1 MTLAIDA
8 ILIFTAVFCV
18 WAGAR
23 KGFVRSV
30 MGFIST
36 VVSAIAAYAFTPA
49 LSAWVE
55 ERFLRERITD
65 RVHEFLRAITPPSDG
80 NELFNL
86 DKLITDFPDRFR
98 DTLANYH
105 IDVSVVKDL
114 MTGIDRAGE
123 ESVRSLSE
131 RIAAPTSSAIA
142 SAVSFA
148 VIFLGAFLVMT
159 LITALLDLIFR
170 LPVLNGANMF
180 FGFLVGVAEAAV
192 FVSVLALVLSV
203 LVRALG
209 AFDPTLFG
217 DEAVN
222 NTILCSF
229 LEKHNIFTFLS
240 AVLK

>member
-65 RVHEFLRAITPPSDG
+65 GVAESLRQLSLDTTTD
-80 NELFNL
+80 LFNL
-86 DKLITDFPDRFR
+86 DRLISDPPKFFNDLIAR
-98 DTLANYH
+98 YH
-105 IDVSVVKDL
+105 VDLSALKDL

-123 ESVRSLSE
+123 DSVRSLSE

-159 LITALLDLIFR
+159 LFTALLDLIFR

>member
-49 LSAWVE
+49 LSAGVE

-65 RVHEFLRAITPPSDG
+65 GVAESLRQLSLDTTTD
-80 NELFNL
+80 LFNF
-86 DKLITDFPDRFR
+86 DRLISDPPKFFNDLIAR
-98 DTLANYH
+98 YH
-105 IDVSVVKDL
+105 VDLSALKDL

-148 VIFLGAFLVMT
+148 AIFLGAFLVMT

>member
-65 RVHEFLRAITPPSDG
+65 GVAESLRQLSLDTTTD
-80 NELFNL
+80 LFNL
-86 DKLITDFPDRFR
+86 DRLISDPPKFFNDLIAR
-98 DTLANYH
+98 YH
-105 IDVSVVKDL
+105 VDLSALKDL

-159 LITALLDLIFR
+159 LFTALLDLIFR

>member
-65 RVHEFLRAITPPSDG
+65 GVAESLRQLSLDTTTD
-80 NELFNL
+80 LFNF
-86 DKLITDFPDRFR
+86 DRLISDPPKFFNDLIAR
-98 DTLANYH
+98 YH
-105 IDVSVVKDL
+105 VDLSALKDL

-148 VIFLGAFLVMT
+148 AIFLGAFLVMT

>member
-65 RVHEFLRAITPPSDG
+65 GIAESLRQLSLDTTTD
-80 NELFNL
+80 LFNL
-86 DKLITDFPDRFR
+86 DRLISDPPKFFNDLIAR
-98 DTLANYH
+98 YH
-105 IDVSVVKDL
+105 VDLSSLKDL

-142 SAVSFA
+142 SAASFA

-159 LITALLDLIFR
+159 LFTALLDLIFR